1 MRLSFGSI
9 RLPKWLSTVLAV
21 FVCLVAVDLVSILL
35 CGIFIGSADLWKVI
49 CEDFMATWK
58 ERVSTLV
65 VVNICFGLGL
75 WFFVG
80 KVIDKSLEG
89 INWNNIRKWPAIGA
103 LTFVFVVVNAVAF
116 AVEILKDNW
125 IELWEIGVSAF
136 TSVPAIVFIIAVDI
150 AIVLIVA
157 LAYGVKNK
165 KEVASE

>member
-1 MRLSFGSI
+1 MKTNLGSYK
-9 RLPKWLSTVLAV
+9 LPKWVSTVLAV
-21 FVCLVAVDLVSILL
+21 FVCLVAVDLVSVLL

-49 CEDFMATWK
+49 REDMMTTWK

-65 VVNICFGLGL
+65 VFDICFGLGMWL
-75 WFFVG
+75 FWG
-80 KVIDKSLEG
+80 KLIDQKLEG
-89 INWNNIRKWPAIGA
+89 INWKNIRKGMVFCALIGVFA
-103 LTFVFVVVNAVAF
+103 LVNAVVF
-116 AVEILKDNW
+116 VIEVLKDNW